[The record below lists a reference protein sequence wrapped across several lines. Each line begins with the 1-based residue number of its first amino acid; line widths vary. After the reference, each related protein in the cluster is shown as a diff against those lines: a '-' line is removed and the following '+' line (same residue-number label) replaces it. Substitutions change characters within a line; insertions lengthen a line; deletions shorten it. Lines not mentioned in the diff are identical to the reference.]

1 MGNNNQSVNLPSE
14 FINEKS
20 ILTLS
25 GATFVVFLV
34 CYVIN
39 FIFEDTFS
47 YKVYRGIGLV
57 VSLTIAVIITLQD
70 KEKKPVKWFF
80 AFINGCLIFS
90 SVSGLNVMTSGYM
103 NMPSDAAIHSQVG
116 GFDLLNSGNNRY
128 YRAGII
134 SLPRMVNWWP
144 DENLI
149 SQNSQYTEK
158 IRQVEN
164 ENDHLQQQISE
175 LKAGVEL
182 PAGFSPDSIRILRNQ
197 LSAKD
202 EMITGL
208 KNALESNSN
217 DLSNQISLCFGE
229 KQRLTERLSD
239 CSQRFEDCQKNVNS
253 FENRNKDF
261 QNEINSL
268 NERVS
273 QLIRDN
279 RTCQNDLRACLAGV
293 DRNTRQLR
301 EKVDS
306 LQRENAVLLKRLK

>member
-1 MGNNNQSVNLPSE
+1 MGNNNQSVNLPTE

-39 FIFEDTFS
+39 FIFEDTFN

-57 VSLTIAVIITLQD
+57 VSLTIAVFITLQD

-103 NMPSDAAIHSQVG
+103 NNPPDAAIHNQTG
-116 GFDLLNSGNNRY
+116 GFELMNSVNDRY

-149 SQNSQYTEK
+149 SLNAQNAEK
-158 IRQVEN
+158 IRQVEY
-164 ENDHLQQQISE
+164 ENDQLQQRISE

-182 PAGFSPDSIRILRNQ
+182 PAGFSPDSFGILRNQ
-197 LSAKD
+197 LSAKE
-202 EMITGL
+202 EMITEL
-208 KNALESNSN
+208 RNALENN
-217 DLSNQISLCFGE
+217 DNALSNQISLCLGE
-229 KQRLTERLSD
+229 KQRLTERLRD
-239 CSQRFEDCQKNVNS
+239 CSQRLEEYQNNVNS
-253 FENRNKDF
+253 HAGRNNEL
-261 QNEINSL
+261 QQEINNL

-293 DRNTRQLR
+293 DRSTRQLR

-306 LQRENAVLLKRLK
+306 LQRENAVLIKRLK